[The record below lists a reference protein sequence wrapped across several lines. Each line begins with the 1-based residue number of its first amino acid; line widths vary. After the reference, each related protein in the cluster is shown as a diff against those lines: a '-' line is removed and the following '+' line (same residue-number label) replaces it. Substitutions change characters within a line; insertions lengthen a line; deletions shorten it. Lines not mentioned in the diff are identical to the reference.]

1 MLEAEISPV
10 VLYAVFRI
18 WIQDFRFAESG
29 SIPYPDPGLKQ
40 NLEKPSVPDP
50 GSGAVLAA
58 GSGMGKKSRSGSSF
72 RELKKFF
79 FWVKYN

>member
-29 SIPYPDPGLKQ
+29 SIPYPDLGLKQ
-40 NLEKPSVPDP
+40 NIEKPSVADRDPDP
-50 GSGAVLAA
+50 GSCAFLTS
-58 GSGMGKKSRSGSSF
+58 GSGIRDG
-72 RELKKFF
+72 
-79 FWVKYN
+79 